1 VARARYDLAHNRV
14 DPRKTPKKRH
24 ENLLITSRASL
35 PQTLLAASTVCH
47 IQDDPADM
55 SSTIKRKLWSHF
67 WDPASCL
74 SPLKQYARSQKPPVP
89 RPTTSYSSK
98 RAFSWSRPR
107 LQQPPTRRSVTKSF
121 ASCGFLFFDISPT
134 VTSTSPAITSCA
146 TTAEKTLY
154 TTSTLPRKLIT
165 SLAQQAWRRQIH
177 SSCQMKQRGNAR
189 RNKSSASNGQK
200 GRKPPQN
207 GNSSSKV
214 PPAAKK
220 SEPVEPTPTSY
231 LHLPHL
237 PKMPH
242 RPTKEELLAAAT
254 GFWSRLKV
262 RFKWFSIRS
271 VRPWNV
277 DDWSAF
283 ISWFMLGNL
292 VWILVGTTT
301 FFSLVILSI
310 NTVVAQGM
318 SHCGRISWTWQL
330 IRHRNI
336 STLGG

>member
-1 VARARYDLAHNRV
+1 MHTKSLARIASIQGK
-14 DPRKTPKKRH
+14 PRKERH
-24 ENLLITSRASL
+24 KTFDFSSSRSRALL
-35 PQTLLAASTVCH
+35 PRTPFGAPTVCH
-47 IQDDPADM
+47 IQDDSTNM

-67 WDPASCL
+67 WNPASSF
-74 SPLKQYARSQKPPVP
+74 SPSKQYGWSQKHPFP
-89 RPTTSYSSK
+89 RSSFVHTSR

-107 LQQPPTRRSVTKSF
+107 LQPQAPKRRSVTKSF
-121 ASCGFLFFDISPT
+121 ASCGFLFFDLNPT
-134 VTSTSPAITSCA
+134 VTATSPAITSCA

-154 TTSTLPRKLIT
+154 TASTLPRRPIT
-165 SLAQQAWRRQIH
+165 SLAQQAWHRQLH
-177 SSCQMKQRGNAR
+177 SSCQMKQRGNTR
-189 RNKSSASNGQK
+189 RNKSSASNGQNT
-200 GRKPPQN
+200 RKPSTN
-207 GNSSSKV
+207 GNNSSKV
-214 PPAAKK
+214 PPAVKE
-220 SEPVEPTPTSY
+220 SEPVHPTPHSNY

-271 VRPWNV
+271 ARPWNI

-283 ISWFMLGNL
+283 LSWFMLGNI

-318 SHCGRISWTWQL
+318 PLTDQ
-330 IRHRNI
+330 NFE
-336 STLGG
+336 LG

>member
-1 VARARYDLAHNRV
+1 
-14 DPRKTPKKRH
+14 
-24 ENLLITSRASL
+24 
-35 PQTLLAASTVCH
+35 
-47 IQDDPADM
+47 M

-67 WDPASCL
+67 WDSASSL
-74 SPLKQYARSQKPPVP
+74 SSLKHYGWGQKAPFSRSSFAY
-89 RPTTSYSSK
+89 TSR

-107 LQQPPTRRSVTKSF
+107 VQPQAPKRRSVTKSF
-121 ASCGFLFFDISPT
+121 ASCGFLFFDVNPT

-146 TTAEKTLY
+146 TSAEKTIY
-154 TTSTLPRKLIT
+154 ASTTWPRRPIT
-165 SLAQQAWRRQIH
+165 SLAQQSWRRQFH
-177 SSCQMKQRGNAR
+177 SSCQLKQRGNAR
-189 RNKSSASNGQK
+189 RNKSSASNGQNT
-200 GRKPPQN
+200 RKPPQN
-207 GNSSSKV
+207 GNNPPKV
-214 PPAAKK
+214 PSVAKK
-220 SEPVEPTPTSY
+220 SEPVQPTPHSNY

-271 VRPWNV
+271 VRPWNI

-283 ISWFMLGNL
+283 LSWFMLGNI

-310 NTVVAQGM
+310 NTVVAQGTL
-318 SHCGRISWTWQL
+318 SSVIRILQL
-330 IRHRNI
+330 
-336 STLGG
+336 T